1 MTSSADPISAVQQYI
16 DGFNSADAKA
26 MAAMCA
32 NPMSILDGMAPH
44 IWHGPTA
51 CQDWYRD
58 VLAEGEHQGAKD
70 YQVALS
76 KPAHANVTGD
86 AAYVVVPATMKFK
99 VHGKQVTQSGA
110 IFTVALRKLP
120 AGWRVA
126 SWAWTKGTASVS

>member
-1 MTSSADPISAVQQYI
+1 MPSSADPVSAVQQYI
-16 DGFNSADAKA
+16 DGFNNADVKA

-32 NPMSILDGMAPH
+32 DPMSILDGMAPH

-58 VLAEGEHQGAKD
+58 VLAEGEHAGAKD
-70 YQVALS
+70 YQVALG

-110 IFTVALRKLP
+110 AFTVALRKLP